1 MHYATLQSHHTDAFI
16 SLFQETFAASEGA
29 NEGDMLKSLVKQLLD
44 TTEANALF
52 GFVAIENDQVVG
64 GVLFSRLILSSHQ
77 NAFMLSPLAV
87 HPSFQKQGVGQGL
100 VCHALGELKAAGVS
114 LVVTYGDPAFYQKV
128 GFEALSEDTLAAPHP
143 LSQPIGWLAQTLD
156 GSDIQPTQDRCEC
169 VAAFNNPE
177 LW

>member
-29 NEGDMLKSLVKQLLD
+29 SEGDMLKSLVKQLLD

-64 GVLFSRLILSSHQ
+64 GVLFSRLILSSQQ

-87 HPSFQKQGVGQGL
+87 HPSFQKQGVGQSL
-100 VCHALGELKAAGVS
+100 VCHALGVLKAAGVS

-128 GFEALSEDTLAAPHP
+128 GFEALSEDMLAAPHP

-156 GSDIQPTQDRCEC
+156 GSEIQHTQGRCEC
-169 VAAFNNPE
+169 VSAFNNPA